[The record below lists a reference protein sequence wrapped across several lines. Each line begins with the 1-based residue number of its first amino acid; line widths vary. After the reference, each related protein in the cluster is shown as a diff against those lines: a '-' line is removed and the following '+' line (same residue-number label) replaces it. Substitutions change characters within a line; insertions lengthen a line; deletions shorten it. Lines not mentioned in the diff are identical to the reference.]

1 MTILSYFDKII
12 VSTKKIG
19 GEKVEKISTTVGVF
33 AGILD
38 QTTGKLLLRRRVE
51 EDSIIPGKSFKSNW
65 ELPGGGVMDMEK
77 ISYNHLLNEL
87 AREVD
92 EEVGISVS
100 VDPMAPL
107 YAVLFK
113 GPAGYDLAVITP
125 ITTSSSPTKGET
137 ILVSTEELEKLAKDF
152 ASADKKK
159 GIDGK
164 GIVSGY
170 GKRMHCM
177 ALKALSSSPNVA
189 YSEEAKAML
198 AEIQKGW

>member
-1 MTILSYFDKII
+1 M
-12 VSTKKIG
+12 
-19 GEKVEKISTTVGVF
+19 EKISTTVGVF

-38 QTTGKLLLRRRVE
+38 QTTGKLLLRQRVE
-51 EDSIIPGKSFKSNW
+51 EDSIIPGKSFRGNW

-77 ISYNHLLNEL
+77 IPYNHLLNEL
-87 AREVD
+87 AREVG

-125 ITTSSSPTKGET
+125 TTTSSSPAKGET
-137 ILVSTEELEKLAKDF
+137 IWVSPDELEKLAKDF
-152 ASADKKK
+152 SPADKKK
-159 GIDGK
+159 RIDGK

-177 ALKALSSSPNVA
+177 SLKALSFSPNAA
-189 YSEEAKAML
+189 YAEEAKTML
-198 AEIQKGW
+198 AEIQKVW

>member
-1 MTILSYFDKII
+1 MTISSYFANII
-12 VSTKKIG
+12 VFTKKG

-33 AGILD
+33 AGVLS

-51 EDSIIPGKSFKSNW
+51 EDSIIPGKSFKGNW

-77 ISYNHLLNEL
+77 IPYNHLLNEL
-87 AREVD
+87 VREVD

-113 GPAGYDLAVITP
+113 GPAGYDLAMVTP

-137 ILVSTEELEKLAKDF
+137 IWVSPAELEELAKDF
-152 ASADKKK
+152 APADKKR

-177 ALKALSSSPNVA
+177 ALKALSFSPNVTYA
-189 YSEEAKAML
+189 EEAKAML

>member
-1 MTILSYFDKII
+1 M
-12 VSTKKIG
+12 
-19 GEKVEKISTTVGVF
+19 EKISTTVGVF

-38 QTTGKLLLRRRVE
+38 QATGKLLLRRRVE
-51 EDSIIPGKSFKSNW
+51 EDSIIPGKSFKGNW

-77 ISYNHLLNEL
+77 IPYGHLLNEL

-92 EEVGISVS
+92 EEVGVSVS
-100 VDPMAPL
+100 PDPMAPL

-113 GPAGYDLAVITP
+113 GPKGYDLAVVTPVIT
-125 ITTSSSPTKGET
+125 SASPAKGDT
-137 ILVSTEELEKLAKDF
+137 VWVSPAELENLAKEFVPANKD
-152 ASADKKK
+152 K

-164 GIVSGY
+164 GIVSGH

-177 ALKALSSSPNVA
+177 ALKALSFSPNIA
-189 YSEEAKAML
+189 YAEEAKAML

>member
-1 MTILSYFDKII
+1 
-12 VSTKKIG
+12 
-19 GEKVEKISTTVGVF
+19 VEKISTTVGVF

-113 GPAGYDLAVITP
+113 GPVGCDLAMVTP
-125 ITTSSSPTKGET
+125 VMTSSSPTKGET
-137 ILVSTEELEKLAKDF
+137 IWVSPEELEKLAKDF
-152 ASADKKK
+152 APADKKK
-159 GIDGK
+159 GI
-164 GIVSGY
+164 
-170 GKRMHCM
+170 
-177 ALKALSSSPNVA
+177 
-189 YSEEAKAML
+189 EAK
-198 AEIQKGW
+198 E